1 MLTVVDGKVTAL
13 KTGTATIT
21 AASAE
26 NGDIK
31 AECTVTVI
39 RMAESI
45 EAEFDKEYLWVGES
59 GNVVYE
65 VLPED
70 TTDKSVVFTSDD
82 ETIATV
88 DENGVVTAHKAGT
101 ATITVATTDGRAT
114 AEVEV
119 EIRQQVEGIELTE
132 AEKTVS
138 VDDVFDLTVNVLP
151 ADAYNKEVVWT
162 SSDEEVL
169 KVVDG
174 KVTALK
180 TGTAT
185 ITAASAENGEI
196 FDECEVTVIKYISSI
211 FFMESEIKL
220 EKGGVYFIEASYL
233 PADATETELTWSSSD
248 ESVLQVLANGKVK
261 ALKAGEAKLTI
272 NTVRDEVFAEC
283 IVTVEVKSE
292 SVELD
297 TVSAELYCGDTLT
310 LVATVLPEDA
320 TNKSIIW
327 ATTDDNVLTVDEN
340 GVVTAVGKGTAK
352 IVATTEDTGVSAE
365 CEFTVR
371 KHVESVSVDKH
382 DYTAYVGREFTL
394 SAEVTPADAHITDVI
409 WKTSDSTVATVE
421 NGRVV
426 PLRKGTVIISAHSVD
441 GGFVDYCFVN
451 VGIGME
457 AISFDK
463 TEMSIHK
470 GESFNIEVTVSPDNA
485 TAKELIWTTT
495 DSEIATVVDGTVTAG
510 NKSGVVTIKAV
521 SADNSEAFAECT
533 VTVIEQVTYIVLNED
548 DIELLAGKSFTLV
561 PVIIPDNATYP
572 ETQWES
578 SDETVAVVDKN
589 GVVTAVAP
597 GSAVITCTN
606 KDSLVSAACNVY
618 VPTPVQYFTLELGSI
633 SISKGASAELSI
645 TAYPAS
651 HDETFTFVS
660 SDNTVLTVDPQSGE
674 VTGVA
679 AGIATVTAVSS
690 LTGKTAEIEIVVIQ
704 PVEGIAFELSEY
716 NGAYTGLSHELKY
729 NIYPENANNTS
740 VRFESSDEEI
750 ATVTA
755 DGTITYHK
763 KGEVIIRVISLENGL
778 YSECKVRVAQSPE
791 AVYIGSTP
799 KTLSVGEEYQLSF
812 VITPIDAEN
821 QTVIWSST
829 ASDVIFVDQN
839 GKITALM
846 PGTATIT
853 VITWNGK
860 TDSCEITV
868 E

>member
-1 MLTVVDGKVTAL
+1 MLTVVEGRVTAL

-21 AASAE
+21 ATSAE
-26 NGDIK
+26 DESIK

-39 RMAESI
+39 RMAEEI

-59 GNVVYE
+59 GNVLYE

-70 TTDKSVVFTSDD
+70 TTDKSVVFTTSD

-88 DENGVVTAHKAGT
+88 DENGVVTALKAGEV
-101 ATITVATTDGRAT
+101 AITVATTDGRAS
-114 AEVEV
+114 AEVTVEV
-119 EIRQQVEGIELTE
+119 RQQVEGIELTE
-132 AEKTVS
+132 TEKTVS

-151 ADAYNKEVVWT
+151 ADAYNKNVVWT

-169 KVVDG
+169 TVVDG

-185 ITAASAENGEI
+185 ITATSAENGEI
-196 FDECEVTVIKYISSI
+196 KATCTVKVIRYISSI
-211 FFMESEIKL
+211 SFAESEIKV
-220 EKGGVYFIEASYL
+220 EKGGVYFIEATYL
-233 PADATETELTWSSSD
+233 PADATETELTWISSD
-248 ESVLQVLANGKVK
+248 ESVLEVLANGKVK
-261 ALKAGEAKLTI
+261 ALKAGEAKLTVK
-272 NTVRDEVFAEC
+272 TVRDEIFAEC
-283 IVTVEVKSE
+283 IVIVEVKSE

-310 LVATVLPEDA
+310 LNATVLPEDA

-327 ATTDDNVLTVDEN
+327 TTTDDSVLTVDSD
-340 GVVTAVGKGTAK
+340 GVVTAVGKGTASV
-352 IVATTEDTGVSAE
+352 VATTEDTGVSAE
-365 CEFTVR
+365 CEITVH
-371 KHVESVSVDKH
+371 KHVESVSMDKH
-382 DYTAYVGREFTL
+382 SYTAYVGREFTL
-394 SAEVTPADAHITDVI
+394 SAEVTPADAYITDII
-409 WKTSDSTVATVE
+409 WKSSDSTVATVE

-426 PLRKGTVIISAHSVD
+426 PLRKGTVIISAHSAD

-470 GESFNIEVTVSPDNA
+470 GESFDIEVTVSPDNA
-485 TAKELIWTTT
+485 TAKELIWTST

-510 NKSGVVTIKAV
+510 NKSGTVTIKAV

-533 VTVIEQVTYIVLNED
+533 VTVIEQVTYIILNED
-548 DIELLAGKSFTLV
+548 EIELLAEESFTLV

-572 ETQWES
+572 ETQWKS
-578 SDETVAVVDKN
+578 SDETVAIVDEN

-606 KDSLVSAACNVY
+606 KDSLVSAICRVY
-618 VPTPVQYFTLELGSI
+618 VPTPVQYFTLELGSL
-633 SISKGASAELSI
+633 SLSKGASAELSI
-645 TAYPAS
+645 TAYPAG
-651 HDETFTFVS
+651 HDESFTFAS
-660 SDNTVLTVDPQSGE
+660 SDNTVLTVDSQSG
-674 VTGVA
+674 VVSGVG
-679 AGIATVTAVSS
+679 AGTATVTAVSS
-690 LTGKTAEIEIVVIQ
+690 LTGKTAEIEILVIQ
-704 PVEGIAFELSEY
+704 PVESISFELSEY
-716 NGAYTGLSHELKY
+716 NGAYTGLTHQLRY
-729 NIYPENANNTS
+729 NIYPADAYDKS

-763 KGEVIIRVISLENGL
+763 KGEVTIRVISLEKGL

-791 AVYIGSTP
+791 TIYITSST
-799 KTLSVGEEYQLSF
+799 KTLSVGEEHQLGF
-812 VITPIDAEN
+812 VITPIDSDN
-821 QTVIWSST
+821 QTVFWSST
-829 ASDVIFVDQN
+829 ASDIVFVDQN

-853 VITWNGK
+853 VTTWNGK
-860 TDSCEITV
+860 TGTCKVTV